1 MLVIVSGRRCC
12 EEALVRLRLR
22 LRLRLDAFEVFG
34 NSTVTLRLD
43 KGESRLD
50 PNSARHRASRG
61 GVVAIFAQMAIARHL
76 SMLLLAA
83 ASAAAAVAGSP
94 KDALAI
100 RETDLIQR
108 ATDQSPH
115 GYAPSRVNCP
125 ASRPHVR
132 DGAFLSTQEKEWL
145 PKRRNE
151 TIAPMRSLLKRLA
164 IPGFDV
170 DKYFAGVET
179 DPTALPNIGLAV
191 SGGGYRAMLTGAG
204 VLAAWDSRSTG
215 SDAKGNLGGLLQSA
229 TYLSGLSGG
238 SWLVGSL
245 YANNFTSVQ
254 DAVHSPEIWH
264 LEDNILKGPEQ
275 YSLIQYYRSILD
287 QVEDKEKAG
296 FDVSITDYWGRMLS
310 YQLVNATNG
319 GPGFTFS
326 SIANDADF
334 SAGKAPL
341 PLIVAD
347 GRNPN
352 EKIISSNSTIYEFSP
367 WEMGSFD
374 PSLQG
379 FVPLQ
384 YVGSNFTNGAIVDRD
399 NQCVVGFD
407 NAGFVMGTSS
417 SLFNQIVLRL
427 KDPNSNYVPE
437 DTPKFVIEA
446 LTSILTSLDQANND
460 IADWTPN
467 PFKGWNR
474 ARNLIANESRLTLV
488 DGGEDLQ
495 NVPYHPHLMPDRKV
509 DVVFSVDSSAD
520 TDLSWP
526 DGASAIATYER
537 SLNRTISNGTSFPA
551 VPGKDTFQNLGF
563 NSRPVFFGC
572 DSANLTSPA
581 PLIVYIPNY
590 PYIYHSNI
598 STFQMSIKTNER
610 DSIIQN
616 GWAVATQLNS
626 TRDPDWA
633 TCVGCA
639 MLSRSFDRTKTT
651 APDKCKQ
658 CFARYCWD
666 GTLNETKPAPYVPDY
681 YSKPI
686 SLESSSAG
694 HHHKHVHVKPVA
706 ALSSLSMF
714 FTSFF

>member
-1 MLVIVSGRRCC
+1 M
-12 EEALVRLRLR
+12 
-22 LRLRLDAFEVFG
+22 AF
-34 NSTVTLRLD
+34 
-43 KGESRLD
+43 
-50 PNSARHRASRG
+50 
-61 GVVAIFAQMAIARHL
+61 ARHL
-76 SMLLLAA
+76 PMLLVA
-83 ASAAAAVAGSP
+83 ASALLSAASVAAAPPGAV
-94 KDALAI
+94 AI
-100 RETDLIQR
+100 RDTDLIQR

-115 GYAPSRVNCP
+115 GYAPSHVNCP
-125 ASRPHVR
+125 ASRPKVR
-132 DGAFLSTQEKEWL
+132 DGAFLSEQEKQWL

-164 IPGFDV
+164 IPDFDV
-170 DKYFAGVET
+170 DKYLAGVET
-179 DPTALPNIGLAV
+179 YPTALPNIGLAI
-191 SGGGYRAMLTGAG
+191 SGGGYRAMLVGAG
-204 VLAAWDSRSTG
+204 ALAAWDSRSTG

-238 SWLVGSL
+238 SWLVGSI

-254 DAVHSPEIWH
+254 DLVHSPEIWH

-275 YSLIQYYRSILD
+275 YSLLQYYRSILD
-287 QVEDKEKAG
+287 EVSDKEKAG

-310 YQLVNATNG
+310 YQLINATNG

-347 GRNPN
+347 GRHPN
-352 EKIISSNSTIYEFSP
+352 DKIISSNSTIYEFSP
-367 WEMGSFD
+367 WELGSYD

-384 YVGSNFTNGAIVDRD
+384 YVGSKFADGQVVDGD
-399 NQCVVGFD
+399 NQCTVGFD

-417 SLFNQIVLRL
+417 SLFNQIVLNL

-437 DTPKFVIEA
+437 DTPKFIVEA
-446 LTSILTSLDQANND
+446 LTSVLSSADQANND

-467 PFKGWNR
+467 PFRGWNR
-474 ARNLIANESRLTLV
+474 ARNPSVDESRLTLV
-488 DGGEDLQ
+488 DGGEDSQ
-495 NVPYHPHLMPDRKV
+495 NIPYHPHIMPARNV
-509 DVVFSVDSSAD
+509 DVVFSIDSTAD
-520 TDLSWP
+520 TDLGWP
-526 DGASAIATYER
+526 EGSSPIATYER
-537 SLNRTISNGTSFPA
+537 SLNHTISNGSGFPA
-551 VPGKDTFQNLGF
+551 VPGKDTFLNLGL
-563 NSRPVFFGC
+563 NTKPVFFGC

-590 PYIYHSNI
+590 PYMYHSNI
-598 STFQMSIKTNER
+598 STFQMSIEIEER

-633 TCVGCA
+633 MCVGCA
-639 MLSRSFDRTKTT
+639 MLSRSFDRTKATV
-651 APDKCKQ
+651 PDKCKQ

-666 GTLNETKPAPYVPDY
+666 GTLNVTEPAPYVPDY
-681 YSKPI
+681 YSKVVGPAT
-686 SLESSSAG
+686 SSAG
-694 HHHKHVHVKPVA
+694 QDNKNVRLKA

-714 FTSFF
+714 FTSFL